1 MCRRWL
7 TGDYCMFKPRAI
19 FFDLDGTL
27 VDSVAD
33 MAFAV
38 GKMLSHFDRPAPGIE
53 QVSTWVGNG
62 AQKLVKR
69 ALTGTMHNEPEPE
82 LLTQAMPLFERYYH
96 ENLALHSEL
105 YDHVERTLHTLKAA
119 GIPLA
124 CITNKPEQF
133 TEVLLE
139 NINIAQYFSL
149 VVSGDTLPTK
159 KPHPGPLLHAAQEF
173 GLHIDQCLMVGDSRS
188 DIEAARDAG
197 CPVVALSYGYNH
209 GEDIRLHNPDV
220 TIDSIE
226 KLLPLLQR

>member
-1 MCRRWL
+1 
-7 TGDYCMFKPRAI
+7 MFKPRAV

-38 GKMLSHFDRPAPGIE
+38 GKMLSHFDLPAPGIE
-53 QVSTWVGNG
+53 KVSTWVGNG
-62 AQKLVKR
+62 AQALINR
-69 ALTGTMHNEPEPE
+69 ALTNDMHGTADKA
-82 LLTQAMPLFERYYH
+82 LFDQAMPLFNRYYH
-96 ENLALHSEL
+96 ENLALHSAL
-105 YDHVERTLHTLKAA
+105 YEHVEQTLQTLKNA
-119 GIPLA
+119 GLSLA

-149 VVSGDTLPTK
+149 VVSGDTLPNK

-173 GLHIDQCLMVGDSRS
+173 GVHIDECLMVGDSKS
-188 DIEAARDAG
+188 DIEAAKQAG

-209 GEDIRLHNPDV
+209 GEDIRLHNPDI
-220 TIDSIE
+220 TIDSL
-226 KLLPLLQR
+226 KDLPPLLSI

>member
-1 MCRRWL
+1 
-7 TGDYCMFKPRAI
+7 MFKPRAI

-38 GKMLSHFDRPAPGIE
+38 GKMLTHFDLPAPGIE

-62 AQKLVKR
+62 AIQLVKR
-69 ALTGTMHNEPEPE
+69 ALTGTMHGEPEKE
-82 LLTQAMPLFERYYH
+82 LLEQAMPLFERYYH

-105 YDHVERTLHTLKAA
+105 YEHVEHTLEALRAA
-119 GIPLA
+119 NIPLA

-139 NINIAQYFSL
+139 NINIAKYFTI

-159 KPHPGPLLHAAQEF
+159 KPHPGPLLHAAQEL
-173 GLHIDQCLMVGDSRS
+173 GVHIDQCLMVGDSRS
-188 DIEAARDAG
+188 DIEAAQQAG

-209 GEDIRLHNPDV
+209 GEDIRLHNPNI

-226 KLLPLLQR
+226 ELLPLLPL

>member
-1 MCRRWL
+1 
-7 TGDYCMFKPRAI
+7 MFKPSAI

-38 GKMLSHFDRPAPGIE
+38 GKMLSHFDLPAPGIE

-69 ALTGTMHNEPEPE
+69 ALTGTMHDEPEPE
-82 LLTQAMPLFERYYH
+82 LLAQAMPLFERYYH

-105 YDHVERTLHTLKAA
+105 YDHVEHTLGTLKNA

-133 TEVLLE
+133 TVVLLE
-139 NINIAQYFSL
+139 NINIAEYFSL

-173 GLHIDQCLMVGDSRS
+173 DLHIDQCLMVGDSKS
-188 DIEAARDAG
+188 DIEAAREAG

-209 GEDIRLHNPDV
+209 GEDIQLHNPDV

-226 KLLPLLQR
+226 QLLPLLPL

>member
-1 MCRRWL
+1 
-7 TGDYCMFKPRAI
+7 MFKPRAI

-38 GKMLSHFDRPAPGIE
+38 SKMLAHFDQPAPGIK

-62 AQKLVKR
+62 AQQLVKR
-69 ALTGTMHNEPEPE
+69 ALTGTMHGEPEKE
-82 LLTQAMPLFERYYH
+82 LLDKAMPLFNRYYH

-105 YDHVERTLHTLKAA
+105 YDHVEHTLQTLKSA
-119 GIPLA
+119 GMPLA
-124 CITNKPEQF
+124 CITNKPAQF
-133 TEVLLE
+133 TEILLE

-149 VVSGDTLPTK
+149 VVSGDTLATK
-159 KPHPGPLLHAAQEF
+159 KPHPGPLLHAAQEL
-173 GLHIDQCLMVGDSRS
+173 GIHIDECLMVGDSKS
-188 DIEAARDAG
+188 DIEAAHQAG

-209 GEDIRLHNPDV
+209 GEDIRLHNPNI

-226 KLLPLLQR
+226 ELLPLLPLT

>member
-1 MCRRWL
+1 
-7 TGDYCMFKPRAI
+7 MFKPRAV

-38 GKMLSHFDRPAPGIE
+38 DKMLSHFDMSAAGIE
-53 QVSTWVGNG
+53 KVSTWVGNG
-62 AQKLVKR
+62 AQALINR
-69 ALTGTMHNEPEPE
+69 ALAGDMNGIADKT
-82 LLTQAMPLFERYYH
+82 LFDQALPLFNRYYH
-96 ENLALHSEL
+96 ENLALHSAL
-105 YDHVERTLHTLKAA
+105 YEHVEHTLQTLKNA
-119 GIPLA
+119 GLPLA
-124 CITNKPEQF
+124 CITNKPAQF

-173 GLHIDQCLMVGDSRS
+173 DLPIDQCLMVGDSKS
-188 DIEAARDAG
+188 DIEAAHQAG

-209 GEDIRLHNPDV
+209 GEDIRQHNADI
-220 TIDSIE
+220 TIDSLE
-226 KLLPLLQR
+226 ELLPLLSL

>member
-1 MCRRWL
+1 
-7 TGDYCMFKPRAI
+7 MFKPRAI

-38 GKMLSHFDRPAPGIE
+38 GKMLSHFNLPAPGIE

-62 AQKLVKR
+62 AQKLVQR
-69 ALTGTMHNEPEPE
+69 ALTGSMHDQPEQTM
-82 LLTQAMPLFERYYH
+82 LDKAMPLFNRYYH
-96 ENLALHSEL
+96 ENLALHSAL
-105 YDHVERTLHTLKAA
+105 YEHVDHTLHTLKSA

-139 NINIAQYFSL
+139 NINIAHYFSL

-173 GLHIDQCLMVGDSRS
+173 DIHIDQCLMVGDSKS
-188 DIEAARDAG
+188 DIEAAHQAG

-209 GEDIRLHNPDV
+209 GEDIRQHNPDI
-220 TIDSIE
+220 TIDSLE
-226 KLLPLLQR
+226 ELLPLVAL